1 MRTSFI
7 AMATLTLAAT
17 LAVSSPA
24 QATSEVAITTPCDSV
39 TDGDAQ
45 GCKFTGNI
53 TGATSGASDYQLTQA
68 AYNAA
73 YDPDI
78 TLVPLADIGVG
89 GGSVNGITITK
100 ISTGMYSLSVAAGVD
115 LAYFAVKAGNDFMLY
130 QYTGQ
135 TSFTTDGLQSGASH
149 NLPGLSHAMFFGTA
163 GGVPEPATWAMML
176 LGLGLVGGSMRR
188 RRAQFA
194 PARLA

>member
-7 AMATLTLAAT
+7 AMAAVALAASLGAAT
-17 LAVSSPA
+17 PA
-24 QATSEVAITTPCDSV
+24 QATSDVAISSPCDSL

-53 TGATSGASDYQLTQA
+53 NTSTGGNSSYLLAQA

-73 YDPDI
+73 FNPDI
-78 TLVPLADIGVG
+78 TLSPLADLDVNG
-89 GGSVNGITITK
+89 GTMNGITITQTA
-100 ISTGMYSLSVAAGVD
+100 TGVYSLSVAAGID
-115 LAYFAVKAGNDFMLY
+115 LAYFAVKSGNNFFLY
-130 QYTGQ
+130 EYIGQ
-135 TSFTTDGLQSGASH
+135 TSFTTAGLQMGASK
-149 NLPGLSHAMFFGTA
+149 NLPGLSHAVFFGTA
-163 GGVPEPATWAMML
+163 GGVPEPATWGMML

-194 PARLA
+194 TAQLA

>member
-7 AMATLTLAAT
+7 AIAAVALAASLGVAT
-17 LAVSSPA
+17 PA
-24 QATSEVAITTPCDSV
+24 QATSTVAITTPCDSV

-53 TGATSGASDYQLTQA
+53 TGATNGASDYQLTQA

-89 GGSVNGITITK
+89 GGSIGGITITK
-100 ISTGMYSLSVAAGVD
+100 TSTGVYSLSVAAGVD

-130 QYTGQ
+130 QYIGQ
-135 TSFTTDGLQSGASH
+135 TSFTTDGLQSGASR

-163 GGVPEPATWAMML
+163 GGVPEPATWGMML

-194 PARLA
+194 TAQIA

>member
-7 AMATLTLAAT
+7 TMAAVTLAAS
-17 LAVSSPA
+17 LAVASPA
-24 QATSEVAITTPCDSV
+24 QATSTVAISTPCDSV
-39 TDGDAQ
+39 TDGDAL

-53 TGATSGASDYQLTQA
+53 TEATNGASDYQLTQA

-78 TLVPLADIGVG
+78 TLVPLADIGVD
-89 GGSVNGITITK
+89 GGSMGGISITQL
-100 ISTGMYSLSVAAGVD
+100 STGVYSLSVAAGVD
-115 LAYFAVKAGNDFMLY
+115 LTYFAVKAGNDFMLY
-130 QYTGQ
+130 QYIGQ
-135 TSFTTDGLQSGASH
+135 TSFTTDGLQSGASR
-149 NLPGLSHAMFFGTA
+149 NFPGLSHAMFFGTA

-176 LGLGLVGGSMRR
+176 MGLGVVGGSIRR

-194 PARLA
+194 TAQLA

>member
-7 AMATLTLAAT
+7 AMATLTHAAA

-53 TGATSGASDYQLTQA
+53 TCATSGASDYQLTQA

-100 ISTGMYSLSVAAGVD
+100 ISPGMYSLSVAGGVD
-115 LAYFAVKAGNDFMLY
+115 LAYYAEKAGNDFMLY

-135 TSFTTDGLQSGASH
+135 TSFTTDGLQSGACF
-149 NLPGLSHAMFFGTA
+149 NLPGHSF
-163 GGVPEPATWAMML
+163 
-176 LGLGLVGGSMRR
+176 
-188 RRAQFA
+188 
-194 PARLA
+194 

>member
-24 QATSEVAITTPCDSV
+24 QATSTVAISTPCDSV

-100 ISTGMYSLSVAAGVD
+100 ISTVMYSLSVATNKD
-115 LAYFAVKAGNDFMLY
+115 HTKNTKKTKNDFMLY

-135 TSFTTDGLQSGASH
+135 TSFT
-149 NLPGLSHAMFFGTA
+149 
-163 GGVPEPATWAMML
+163 
-176 LGLGLVGGSMRR
+176 
-188 RRAQFA
+188 
-194 PARLA
+194 